1 MKLGAMTGFGCTQ
14 GIEPELW
21 KKREQKE
28 SMRRVENKKRSGRTK
43 SAAALPDRS
52 ANAEGWPK
60 PNRAD
65 SGEKRRG
72 PNDKFGKRF
81 LCKRRDQNHL
91 TRSRRNN
98 SIYPLI

>member
-1 MKLGAMTGFGCTQ
+1 MKLGAMTGLGCTQ

-52 ANAEGWPK
+52 ANAEGW
-60 PNRAD
+60 
-65 SGEKRRG
+65 SKRTGR
-72 PNDKFGKRF
+72 
-81 LCKRRDQNHL
+81 
-91 TRSRRNN
+91 TVARSVAAQTTNSRNA
-98 SIYPLI
+98 SSASEGTKTT